1 MANASL
7 QAVMAACLSG
17 YAEHHPLS
25 PHQWQVC
32 HHILDCRTAAL
43 GGFALECD
51 QCGETPLLYHACRE
65 IGDRP
70 RFPRESPAQAANKTD
85 NA

>member
-1 MANASL
+1 MANTSL

-25 PHQWQVC
+25 PREWHVC

-43 GGFALECD
+43 GGFALACD
-51 QCGETPLLYHACRE
+51 QCGEAPE
-65 IGDRP
+65 VIGDRP
-70 RFPRESPAQAANKTD
+70 RFTQTESRIA
-85 NA
+85 